1 MKYKSLLLV
10 DDDEDDEEIFRSA
23 LKQIPNSIH
32 CEAYQDASE
41 ALEALRTKHNFPDLI
56 FLDLNM
62 PVMNGQEF
70 LVEIKRNEILK
81 AIPVI
86 VYSTSSHKP
95 TIDLMKDLG
104 AIDFITKPNN
114 HKDLVKALTSILN

>member
-23 LKQIPNSIH
+23 LKQISNSIR

-41 ALEALRTKHNFPDLI
+41 ALQSLKSTEIFPDLI

-70 LVEIKRNEILK
+70 LVEIKRNDLLK
-81 AIPVI
+81 AIPVVI
-86 VYSTSSHKP
+86 YSTSSHKP

-114 HKDLVKALTSILN
+114 HKDLVKALNSILN